1 VCQGILAKIQVEL
14 GPEQVASARLLPVA
28 DPAENGKVQAEP
40 DTVGKAA
47 AKTR

>member
-1 VCQGILAKIQVEL
+1 LPTVD
-14 GPEQVASARLLPVA
+14 PEQ
-28 DPAENGKVQAEP
+28 NGKVQAEP